1 MANEARQRGNEPGP
15 VAAAVAANVAARRS
29 ELGWSR
35 RELADRATAAGRR
48 FTPEAIQKL
57 ESNGRRIDVDD
68 LATLAMVLE
77 VAASELLGIGKAKG
91 RTTLRA
97 SLDLGLRNPL
107 LRRAIS
113 IAVLRNHE
121 TVSALVDYV
130 DFSARILPT
139 TAVLQAEAEAW
150 RAEVA
155 AQDDV
160 GAARMILDLGSEFM
174 HDDGDYHPLD
184 VSAVAGVVGD
194 ERAEAV
200 YRLIA
205 DGHAH

>member
-1 MANEARQRGNEPGP
+1 MADEARQRGNEPGP
-15 VAAAVAANVAARRS
+15 VAEAVAANVAARRS

-77 VAASELLGIGKAKG
+77 VAATDLLGIGKATG

-97 SLDLGLRNPL
+97 ILELTSRNPL
-107 LRRAIS
+107 LRRAID

-121 TVSALVDYV
+121 SVSALVDYV
-130 DFSARILPT
+130 DFSARLAPT
-139 TAVLQAEAEAW
+139 AARLEAEYAAW

-155 AQDDV
+155 AQDDT
-160 GAARMILDLGSEFM
+160 GAARMILEQASDFVQQHGW
-174 HDDGDYHPLD
+174 DALD
-184 VSAVAGVVGD
+184 VDAVAGIIGD
-194 ERAEAV
+194 ERAEVV

-205 DGHAH
+205 DGHVH